1 MSLLWQTF
9 RDTNS
14 RLQLW
19 LDEIGAPCG
28 QPVVVT
34 PENMAALLSEL
45 LRTGE
50 ALRAAPDS
58 ARGNDPALNDPVL
71 KAELAT
77 YRRHVERLRDLMP
90 SIRRH
95 LVAERNH
102 IEVQR
107 ARLQSAAQWSRASR
121 QTLWNGLYLR

>member
-1 MSLLWQTF
+1 MSLLLQNF

-14 RLQLW
+14 RLKLW
-19 LDEIGAPCG
+19 LDEISARCG

-58 ARGNDPALNDPVL
+58 ARGNDLAWIDPALIDPAFQ
-71 KAELAT
+71 AELAT

-90 SIRRH
+90 SIHSH
-95 LVAERNH
+95 LLAERNH
-102 IEVQR
+102 IEIQR
-107 ARLQSAAQWSRASR
+107 ARLRSAVQWSRASR
-121 QTLWNGLYLR
+121 QTL